1 LCSVEYTMITFSTCW
16 YIFKA
21 KFDPSVYRGWIHNM
35 LSNVHAYNLVVY
47 CDEESYAY
55 IAPYVSNPRI
65 KAVIKSPK
73 EFSTYHLKE
82 QWIANHERN
91 VLLNGR
97 TGWELNML
105 WCEKLHFVKETIK
118 SGWFNDSAGSN
129 DSAGTNDSAGSNDS
143 AGTNDSAG
151 SNDSTEPCLYG
162 YIDIGYFRGRP
173 NDLTTNELANW
184 PSAERL
190 SELDHRKIYYAC
202 VNNNAHYLRQMY
214 HLVNDRGSDGLPKVP
229 IPDHQ
234 ISIAGGFF
242 LGTAENLLWWH
253 DTFYGLLNRYFDN
266 GRLVKDDQIL
276 VADGLFGN
284 LDRFHL
290 CQEEDARYD
299 NWFLF
304 QRVLC

>member
-1 LCSVEYTMITFSTCW
+1 MITFSTCW

-35 LSNVHAYNLVVY
+35 LSNVHSYNLVVY

-55 IAPYVSNPRI
+55 IAPYLSNPRI

-73 EFSTYHLKE
+73 EFSTYHSNE
-82 QWIANHERN
+82 RWMANHQRN
-91 VLLNGR
+91 ILLNGR

-105 WCEKLHFVKETIK
+105 WCEKLHFVRETIHNR
-118 SGWFNDSAGSN
+118 WFNDTS
-129 DSAGTNDSAGSNDS
+129 
-143 AGTNDSAG
+143 
-151 SNDSTEPCLYG
+151 LYG
-162 YIDIGYFRGRP
+162 WLDIGYFRGRS
-173 NDLTTNELANW
+173 NDLTTDELANW
-184 PSAERL
+184 PNPDRL
-190 SELDHRKIYYAC
+190 RELDHSKIYYAC
-202 VNNNAHYLRQMY
+202 VNNNASYLMQLY
-214 HLVNDRGSDGLPKVP
+214 QLVNDRGPDGLPRVP

-234 ISIAGGFF
+234 VSIAGGFF

-253 DTFYGLLNRYFDN
+253 ETFYALLMKYFES
-266 GRLVKDDQIL
+266 GRLIKDDQIL
-276 VADGLFGN
+276 VADGVLGN

-304 QRVLC
+304 QRLLV

>member
-1 LCSVEYTMITFSTCW
+1 MAITFSTCW

-55 IAPYVSNPRI
+55 IAPYVGNPRI

-73 EFSTYHLKE
+73 EFSTYHLRE
-82 QWIANHERN
+82 QWIANHEHN

-118 SGWFNDSAGSN
+118 SGWTNDSERFSNDSERFSNDSERFSN
-129 DSAGTNDSAGSNDS
+129 DSAT
-143 AGTNDSAG
+143 
-151 SNDSTEPCLYG
+151 LYG
-162 YIDIGYFRGRP
+162 WLDIGYFRGRP
-173 NDLTTNELANW
+173 NDLTADELTNW
-184 PSAERL
+184 PSADRL
-190 SELDHRKIYYAC
+190 RELDHSKIYYAC
-202 VNNNAHYLRQMY
+202 VNNNASYLRQMY
-214 HLVNDRGSDGLPKVP
+214 HLVNDRNECNLPRIP
-229 IPDHQ
+229 IPDQ
-234 ISIAGGFF
+234 QVSIAGGFF

-253 DTFYGLLNRYFDN
+253 DTFYALLMKYMVC

-276 VADGLFGN
+276 VADGVFNN

-304 QRVLC
+304 QRYLT

>member
-1 LCSVEYTMITFSTCW
+1 MAITFSTCW

-35 LSNVHAYNLVVY
+35 LSNVHSYNLVVY
-47 CDEESYAY
+47 CDEESYVY
-55 IAPYVSNPRI
+55 IAPYVDNPRI

-73 EFSTYHLKE
+73 EFSTYHLRE
-82 QWIANHERN
+82 QWIANHEHN

-105 WCEKLHFVKETIK
+105 WCEKLHFVKETIQN
-118 SGWFNDSAGSN
+118 GWFNDSERFSN
-129 DSAGTNDSAGSNDS
+129 DSERFSNNSERFSNDT
-143 AGTNDSAG
+143 G
-151 SNDSTEPCLYG
+151 LYG

-173 NDLTTNELANW
+173 NDLTTNELTEW
-184 PSAERL
+184 PSADRL
-190 SELDHRKIYYAC
+190 RELDHSKIYYAC
-202 VNNNAHYLRQMY
+202 VNNHADYLRHLY
-214 HLVNDRGSDGLPKVP
+214 HLVNDRGPDGLPKVP

-253 DTFYGLLNRYFDN
+253 DTFYALLNRYFDN

-290 CQEEDARYD
+290 CQEEDPRYD

-304 QRVLC
+304 QRVLL

>member
-118 SGWFNDSAGSN
+118 SGWFNDSTGSN
-129 DSAGTNDSAGSNDS
+129 DSAG
-143 AGTNDSAG
+143 
-151 SNDSTEPCLYG
+151 LYG
-162 YIDIGYFRGRP
+162 YIDIGYFRGRS
-173 NDLTTNELANW
+173 NDLTADELANW
-184 PSAERL
+184 PSADRL
-190 SELDHRKIYYAC
+190 RELDPSKIYYAC
-202 VNNNAHYLRQMY
+202 VNNNAHYLMQMY

-253 DTFYGLLNRYFDN
+253 DTFYALLNRYFDN

-276 VADGLFGN
+276 VADGVFNN

-290 CQEEDARYD
+290 CQEEDPRYD

-304 QRVLC
+304 QRVLI

>member
-1 LCSVEYTMITFSTCW
+1 MAITFSTCW

-105 WCEKLHFVKETIK
+105 WCEKLHFVKETIQ
-118 SGWFNDSAGSN
+118 SGWF
-129 DSAGTNDSAGSNDS
+129 
-143 AGTNDSAG
+143 
-151 SNDSTEPCLYG
+151 NDSTEPCLYG

-173 NDLTTNELANW
+173 NDLTADELANW
-184 PSAERL
+184 PSADRL
-190 SELDHRKIYYAC
+190 RELDHRKIYYAC
-202 VNNNAHYLRQMY
+202 VNNNASYLRQMY
-214 HLVNDRGSDGLPKVP
+214 HLVNDRGPDGLPKVP

-253 DTFYGLLNRYFDN
+253 DTFYGLLKQYFDN

-290 CQEEDARYD
+290 CQEEDPRYD

-304 QRVLC
+304 QRLLS